1 MPNLK
6 TMALPEAAVIL
17 RLPYRE
23 AYDALLRGKLDG
35 RRAGGRWYVT
45 LASVRRLAVREQKGG
60 PDRRPAA

>member
-1 MPNLK
+1 MPDLK
-6 TMALPEAAVIL
+6 TIALPEAAVIL

>member
-6 TMALPEAAVIL
+6 TIALPEAAVIL
-17 RLPYRE
+17 QLPYRE

-45 LASVRRLAVREQKGG
+45 LASVRRLVVREKKGE
-60 PDRRPAA
+60 PDQQPAA